1 MASLIELG
9 WIFWIILATG
19 VGAFGVFFE
28 RMLFLRRTQTDYLDF
43 IKGVCNVLSNG
54 NIEEATMLCE
64 ETRESPVAAVA
75 LTAIQHR
82 AVKRDALRVA
92 VDNAGLAEVS
102 KMEGRIAAIAVI
114 CHIAPILGL
123 AGTLVGVI
131 NIVGAIRE
139 HAPLVQSTDLTAG
152 LQQALVTTLTGLL
165 VAVFCHIMYTMLTVR
180 IERVVLEMQAG
191 ASEIVAILTRENT
204 NIL

>member
-1 MASLIELG
+1 MAEITQFG

-19 VGAFGVFFE
+19 IGAFCVFFE

-43 IKGVCNVLSNG
+43 IKGVCNVLSTG
-54 NIEEATMLCE
+54 KIEEATMLCE
-64 ETRESPVAAVA
+64 ETQESPVAAVA

-82 AVKRDALRVA
+82 NAKRDALREA
-92 VDNAGLAEVS
+92 VDNAGIAEVS
-102 KMEGRIAAIAVI
+102 KMERRIAAIAVI
-114 CHIAPILGL
+114 CHIAPMLGL
-123 AGTLVGVI
+123 AGTLVGAI

-152 LQQALVTTLTGLL
+152 LQQALVSTLTGLL

-204 NIL
+204 TIL